1 MDNKKRREL
10 ISERLDKEEKFNSC
24 KSYNALWKKI
34 QKNLEEEG
42 IFVTFS
48 QVMNKWKNLKKR
60 YKEVVDNN
68 SKTGKEKCTWKH
80 LKTFSVWK

>member
-1 MDNKKRREL
+1 MKDLTRKKSLIVVKAIMHCGKRLKKKSGRRRNICDILSSNEQV
-10 ISERLDKEEKFNSC
+10 EKF
-24 KSYNALWKKI
+24 
-34 QKNLEEEG
+34 E
-42 IFVTFS
+42 
-48 QVMNKWKNLKKR
+48 KR

>member
-48 QVMNKWKNLKKR
+48 QVMNKWKNLKKDTR
-60 YKEVVDNN
+60 KLWITIP
-68 SKTGKEKCTWKH
+68 KRGKRNVH
-80 LKTFSVWK
+80 GNI

>member
-34 QKNLEEEG
+34 QKKSGRRRNICDILSSNE
-42 IFVTFS
+42 
-48 QVMNKWKNLKKR
+48 QVEKFEKR

-68 SKTGKEKCTWKH
+68 SKMGKEKCT
-80 LKTFSVWK
+80 